1 MESTPVAPLPT
12 RPKLRDSCNACSASK
27 VKCNRDKPTCAR
39 CAKRGL
45 ACEYLVTRR
54 AGRKH
59 DKTRARS
66 STASSNSPQHPPLC
80 TPEWS
85 VSETPIPTLDY
96 FSQLH
101 SYSDSDQLTSLT
113 GLTVDFDTFLGS
125 PSSFPLLDPSDTLLP
140 SNQSAQGHTNG
151 SYLEASF
158 LFEEE
163 YSSLPIDS
171 LPTTHPNSRDS
182 TNGKTTPDNS
192 SCSCLVKA
200 LDLFRQL
207 LPPDS
212 ATCTQTHSPSRDQ
225 GLTTE
230 SIVATNARTVDAITH
245 MLHCLCA
252 HDGFLLVMVFM
263 AAFKVMN
270 WYAAAARGLS
280 SDPQRDVA
288 FAGSL
293 TEDPCRLTAQSV
305 LSELH
310 RVQKLV
316 NALSA
321 KLKRYQPE
329 ESTGDGPFSST
340 VLHQLELDLRQR
352 LRALSLEIVDI
363 LRR

>member
-1 MESTPVAPLPT
+1 MESTPAAPLPA

-59 DKTRARS
+59 DKARPRS
-66 STASSNSPQHPPLC
+66 STTSSNSPQHPPLC

-85 VSETPIPTLDY
+85 VSGTPIPTLDY

-125 PSSFPLLDPSDTLLP
+125 PSSFPLLNPPDSLLAS
-140 SNQSAQGHTNG
+140 SNQCAQGSTNG

-163 YSSLPIDS
+163 FSSLPNES
-171 LPTTHPNSRDS
+171 LPATHPNPTDS
-182 TNGKTTPDNS
+182 THCKASPDDS
-192 SCSCLVKA
+192 SSSCLVKA

-207 LPPDS
+207 LPPDF
-212 ATCTQTHSPSRDQ
+212 ATCTRTHSPCRDQ
-225 GLTTE
+225 GFTTE
-230 SIVATNARTVDAITH
+230 TIVATNAKTVDAITH

-252 HDGFLLVMVFM
+252 HDDFLLVMVSM
-263 AAFKVMN
+263 AAFKVMT

-280 SDPQRDVA
+280 PDPKRDDVA
-288 FAGSL
+288 AAGSL
-293 TEDPCRLTAQSV
+293 TEDPGRLTAQSV

-321 KLKRYQPE
+321 KFKRYQPE
-329 ESTGDGPFSST
+329 ESTGDRKS
-340 VLHQLELDLRQR
+340 V
-352 LRALSLEIVDI
+352 V
-363 LRR
+363 

>member
-1 MESTPVAPLPT
+1 MESTPATSLPA

-39 CAKRGL
+39 CAKRGM

-59 DKTRARS
+59 DKTRPRS
-66 STASSNSPQHPPLC
+66 NTGSSNSPQHPPLR

-85 VSETPIPTLDY
+85 LSGTPNPT
-96 FSQLH
+96 SNQLA
-101 SYSDSDQLTSLT
+101 

-125 PSSFPLLDPSDTLLP
+125 PCSFPLLDPPDNLLAL
-140 SNQSAQGHTNG
+140 SNQSAQGSADR
-151 SYLEASF
+151 SYIEAPF
-158 LFEEE
+158 IFEEE
-163 YSSLPIDS
+163 FPSLPNSSLPAA
-171 LPTTHPNSRDS
+171 PNSADS
-182 TNGKTTPDNS
+182 TAITSPDNS

-200 LDLFRQL
+200 LELFRQL
-207 LPPDS
+207 LPPYS
-212 ATCTQTHSPSRDQ
+212 ATCTRAHSPRDQ

-230 SIVATNARTVDAITH
+230 CIVATNAKTVDAITH

-280 SDPQRDVA
+280 LDSQRDDVS
-288 FAGSL
+288 AGLL
-293 TEDPCRLTAQSV
+293 TEDPGRLTAQSV

-321 KLKRYQPE
+321 KLKRYQTE
-329 ESTGDGPFSST
+329 ENMGDRPFSST

-352 LRALSLEIVDI
+352 LRELSLEIVDI

>member
-1 MESTPVAPLPT
+1 
-12 RPKLRDSCNACSASK
+12 
-27 VKCNRDKPTCAR
+27 
-39 CAKRGL
+39 L
-45 ACEYLVTRR
+45 A
-54 AGRKH
+54 
-59 DKTRARS
+59 
-66 STASSNSPQHPPLC
+66 
-80 TPEWS
+80 
-85 VSETPIPTLDY
+85 
-96 FSQLH
+96 
-101 SYSDSDQLTSLT
+101 

-125 PSSFPLLDPSDTLLP
+125 PCSFPLLDPPDNLLAL
-140 SNQSAQGHTNG
+140 SNQSAQGSADK
-151 SYLEASF
+151 SYLEAPF
-158 LFEEE
+158 VFEEE
-163 YSSLPIDS
+163 FPSLPNNS
-171 LPTTHPNSRDS
+171 LPAALNPADS
-182 TNGKTTPDNS
+182 TAITSPDNS
-192 SCSCLVKA
+192 SCSCLIKA

-212 ATCTQTHSPSRDQ
+212 ATCTSTHSRDQ

-230 SIVATNARTVDAITH
+230 CIVAINANTVDAITH

-280 SDPQRDVA
+280 LDPQRDDVS
-288 FAGSL
+288 AGPL
-293 TEDPCRLTAQSV
+293 TEDPGRLTAQSV

-321 KLKRYQPE
+321 KLKRYQTDD
-329 ESTGDGPFSST
+329 STGDRPFSST